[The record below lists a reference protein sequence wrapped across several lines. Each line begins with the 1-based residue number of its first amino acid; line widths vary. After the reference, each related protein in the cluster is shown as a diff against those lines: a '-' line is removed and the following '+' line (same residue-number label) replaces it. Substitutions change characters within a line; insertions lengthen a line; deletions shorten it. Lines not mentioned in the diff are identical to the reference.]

1 MTLLGRI
8 RTKLQGAPPTRSA
21 QAPKHD
27 AYAWLLDPALR
38 RPVERELLER
48 ELRRWLC

>member
-21 QAPKHD
+21 KAPKYD
-27 AYAWLLDPALR
+27 AHAWLLDQALR

>member
-1 MTLLGRI
+1 MTVLDRI
-8 RTKLQGAPPTRSA
+8 KTRLQGAPPTRAA
-21 QAPKHD
+21 QGRAYD
-27 AYAWLLDPALR
+27 AHAWLLDPALR